1 MGDKLPL
8 AGGGH
13 ERRNKPILCLDFDGV
28 LHSYS
33 SGWQGS
39 DKIPDPPVP
48 GFAAFLQKAVQVFDV
63 CVFSSRS
70 RTPEGRQAMRK
81 WLANGLAEHFRAQ
94 RPEDWSPMWVN
105 DLMAVIGF
113 PAEKPAAFVSLDD
126 RAVTF
131 TGAWPAVE
139 ELLLFRTWQQK
150 PVEGQPRLPLLPI
163 RE

>member
-1 MGDKLPL
+1 MMPQLPL

-13 ERRNKPILCLDFDGV
+13 ERRTKPILCLDFDGV

-48 GFAAFLQKAVQVFDV
+48 GFAMFLQKAVQVFDV

-70 RTPEGRQAMRK
+70 RTPEGRQAMRQ
-81 WLANGLAEHFRAQ
+81 WLTTALAEHFRAEN
-94 RPEDWSPMWVN
+94 PVTWSPMWVN

-113 PAEKPAAFVSLDD
+113 PAEKPAAFLSLDD

-131 TGAWPAVE
+131 TGTWPEVE
-139 ELLLFRTWQQK
+139 ELLWFRTWQQE
-150 PVEGQPRLPLLPI
+150 PADDQPRLPLLPV